1 MKRLLLLTALMIA
14 SMQMFSANVDL
25 ATARATAQQY
35 AASKMDNGKMMAPSA
50 IDMKLVKQE
59 MNTDKPGT
67 AVYYIF
73 NSNDHFYI
81 ISGDDR
87 ARTVLAYGDRPIKD
101 LNRMPANMKYWLGIY
116 KQELEYLQAHPEIAA
131 DQSLNAGYSRGVS
144 VEPLLTAL
152 WDQLEPYYNHC
163 PVYNGQLCV
172 TGCPATSLAM
182 VFYYWKFP
190 VGPVPAVSGYSNYS
204 YGFQVE
210 ALPGTTFDWDN
221 MIDDYSQGYTQ
232 AQADAVAWLMRYI
245 GQEEHMDYTPEGSGA
260 YSSDIL
266 RAVKFF
272 GYNQETA
279 ALHYK
284 YSYSNNAWAAMI
296 QEELINNR
304 PIVYSA
310 YDSYAGG
317 HAFNVDGYDANDD
330 TYHINWGWSGDYNC
344 YCPLNAFSDGEYYNF
359 TNDQQMVIG
368 IQPPYLGPTITTSA
382 LNMAIESYAEKSA
395 TQVLSVFGYYL
406 DHDVT
411 VTLNDPNGVF
421 TIDINHI
428 SLSEVESGKD
438 ITITYAPQEVG
449 SHHATITLS
458 SENAED
464 VVVSIVGT
472 SLFEKHDP
480 VMLEA
485 NENFIKSTEF
495 RADWT
500 DETPAKNVESYTLE
514 VATKPIT
521 ALLGETD
528 WSDLTYNS
536 SSVISH
542 WQDYFPEG
550 WTYDGRQL
558 FTGNGYL
565 QLGSGGGIIT
575 PQYDLTGYEKVT
587 VILRASG
594 YNTWRTA
601 GVTVSTSLQSEHVDL
616 APGIFTDYIFVLDCT
631 ESEQITIRGDY
642 YPNDYGQ
649 IESIQIYAGDA
660 SEPSKL
666 RDVNEEGDATYRLI
680 SGITPDK
687 FYTVRNLTEGGTF
700 FFRVKAHY
708 TDDTWSPWSKAKTV
722 TLLENQ
728 GHGFQ
733 KGDVNHDNG
742 VDISD
747 VTALISYVL
756 GNNTDNFCPICACVN
771 SDNQIDISDVT
782 ALISFVLGGSWP
794 GN

>member
-1 MKRLLLLTALMIA
+1 MIA

-25 ATARATAQQY
+25 ATAKASAQQFAAAKM
-35 AASKMDNGKMMAPSA
+35 AASGKLMAPSA

-59 MNTDKPGT
+59 MNSDKPGT

-73 NSNDHFYI
+73 NTADHFI
-81 ISGDDR
+81 IVSGDDR

-131 DQSLNAGYSRGVS
+131 DQTLNAGGTRGVS

-152 WDQLEPYYNHC
+152 WDQQEPYYNHC
-163 PVYNGQLCV
+163 PVYNGQFCV

-190 VGPVPAVSGYSNYS
+190 VGPVPAVSGYNNYS

-221 MIDDYSQGYTQ
+221 MIDDYRSGYTD

-245 GQEEHMDYTPEGSGA
+245 GQEEQMDYTPTGSGA
-260 YSSDIL
+260 YGSDIL

-272 GYNQETA
+272 GYNSETA
-279 ALHYK
+279 EIYYK
-284 YSYSNNAWAAMI
+284 YSYNNNTWAAMI
-296 QEELINNR
+296 QEELVNNR
-304 PIVYSA
+304 PIVYCG

-317 HAFNVDGYDANDD
+317 HAFNVDGYDASDD

-359 TNDQQMVIG
+359 TDDQQMVIG
-368 IQPPYLGPTITTSA
+368 IQPPYLGPTITASA

-411 VTLNDPNGVF
+411 VTLDDPNGVF
-421 TIDINHI
+421 SIDVNHI
-428 SLSEVESGKD
+428 ALSEVESGKD

-449 SHHATITLS
+449 THNATITLS

-485 NENFIKSTEF
+485 NEDFIKLTEF

-500 DETPAKNVESYTLE
+500 DETPDKNVESYTLE

-528 WSDLTYNS
+528 WSDLTYS
-536 SSVISH
+536 SYSVISH

-550 WTYDGRQL
+550 WEYQGSQL
-558 FTGNGYL
+558 FTGDGCL
-565 QLGSGGGIIT
+565 QLGSGGAIIS
-575 PQYDLTGYEKVT
+575 PEYDLTGYDKVT
-587 VILRASG
+587 VKMRAQSYRW
-594 YNTWRTA
+594 YNS
-601 GVTVSTSLQSEHVDL
+601 GVTISTSLQSVHVDL
-616 APGIFTDYIFVLDCT
+616 ATQYTDYVFVLDCADI
-631 ESEQITIRGDY
+631 ERITIRGDS
-642 YPNDYGQ
+642 YPHNYGQ

-660 SEPSKL
+660 SEPESLKA
-666 RDVNEEGDATYRLI
+666 VNEEGDATYRLI
-680 SGITPDK
+680 TGITPDK
-687 FYTVRNLTEGGTF
+687 FYTVKDLTAGGTF
-700 FFRVKAHY
+700 FYRVKAHY
-708 TDDTWSPWSKAKTV
+708 TDDSWSPWSKAKTV
-722 TLLENQ
+722 VLKGE
-728 GHGFQ
+728 GHGYAS
-733 KGDVNHDNG
+733 GDVNHDG
-742 VDISD
+742 KISIDD
-747 VTALISYVL
+747 VTALIDHLLKGS
-756 GNNTDNFCPICACVN
+756 GSCEIC
-771 SDNQIDISDVT
+771 SDVDHDGKVNINDVT
-782 ALISFVLGGSWP
+782 TLIDLLLTSR
-794 GN
+794 

>member
-1 MKRLLLLTALMIA
+1 MKRFLFLTVLMIA
-14 SMQMFSANVDL
+14 SMHLFGANVDL

-35 AASKMDNGKMMAPSA
+35 AASKMAANGKIMAPAA
-50 IDMKLVKQE
+50 IDLQLVKQE

-73 NSNDHFYI
+73 NTDDHFII

-101 LNRMPANMKYWLGIY
+101 INSMPANMKYWLGVY

-131 DQSLNAGYSRGVS
+131 DQTLNAGGTRGVS
-144 VEPLLTAL
+144 VEPLLTAM
-152 WDQLEPYYNHC
+152 WDQQEPYYNHC

-210 ALPGTTFDWDN
+210 ALPGTTFDWEN
-221 MIDDYSQGYTQ
+221 MIDDYRSGYTE

-245 GQEEHMDYTPEGSGA
+245 GQEEQMNYTPTGSGA
-260 YSSDIL
+260 YGSDIL

-272 GYNQETA
+272 GYNSETA
-279 ALHYK
+279 EIYYK
-284 YSYSNNAWAAMI
+284 YSYNNNTWAAMI
-296 QEELINNR
+296 QEELVNNR
-304 PIVYSA
+304 PIVYCA

-317 HAFNVDGYDANDD
+317 HAFNVDGYDASDD

-344 YCPLNAFSDGEYYNF
+344 YCPLNAFTDGEYNF
-359 TNDQQMVIG
+359 TDDQQMVIG
-368 IQPPYLGPTITTSA
+368 IQPPYLGPTITASA
-382 LNMAIESYAEKSA
+382 LNMAIESYAEKST

-421 TIDINHI
+421 SIDVNNIA
-428 SLSEVESGKD
+428 LSEVESGKD

-449 SHHATITLS
+449 THNATITLS

-464 VVVSIVGT
+464 VVVNIVGT
-472 SLFEKHDP
+472 SVFETHDP

-485 NENFIKSTEF
+485 NEDFIKLTEF

-528 WSDLTYNS
+528 WSDLTYS
-536 SSVISH
+536 SYSVISH

-550 WTYDGRQL
+550 WEYQGSQL
-558 FTGNGYL
+558 FTGDGCL
-565 QLGSGGGIIT
+565 QLGSGGAIIS
-575 PQYDLTGYEKVT
+575 PEYDLTGYDKVT
-587 VILRASG
+587 VKMRAQSYRW
-594 YNTWRTA
+594 YNS
-601 GVTVSTSLQSEHVDL
+601 GVTISTSLQSVHVDL
-616 APGIFTDYIFVLDCT
+616 APQYTDYVFVLDCADI
-631 ESEQITIRGDY
+631 ERITIRGDY
-642 YPNDYGQ
+642 YPNNYGQ

-660 SEPSKL
+660 SEPAKL
-666 RDVNEEGDATYRLI
+666 RAVNEEGDATYRLI
-680 SGITPDK
+680 TGITPDK
-687 FYTVRNLTEGGTF
+687 FY
-700 FFRVKAHY
+700 
-708 TDDTWSPWSKAKTV
+708 SKAKTV
-722 TLLENQ
+722 VLHGE
-728 GHGFQ
+728 GHGYAV
-733 KGDVNHDNG
+733 GDVNHDGN
-742 VDISD
+742 VNISD
-747 VTALISYVL
+747 VTALIDCLL
-756 GNNTDNFCPICACVN
+756 GSQEDACLICADVDLDGN
-771 SDNQIDISDVT
+771 VTITDVT
-782 ALISFVLGGSWP
+782 ELIDMLLAGG
-794 GN
+794 N

>member
-1 MKRLLLLTALMIA
+1 MKRFLFLTVLMIA
-14 SMQMFSANVDL
+14 SMQVFSANVDL
-25 ATARATAQQY
+25 ATAKASAQQFAAAKM
-35 AASKMDNGKMMAPSA
+35 AASGKLMAPSA
-50 IDMKLVKQE
+50 IDLNLVKLE
-59 MNTDKPGT
+59 MNSDQPGT

-73 NSNDHFYI
+73 NTADHFI
-81 ISGDDR
+81 IVSGDDR
-87 ARTVLAYGDRPIKD
+87 ARTVLAYGDRPMKD
-101 LNRMPANMKYWLGIY
+101 VNSMPANMKYWLGVY

-131 DQSLNAGYSRGVS
+131 DQSLNAVPTRGVS
-144 VEPLLTAL
+144 VEPLLTAM
-152 WDQLEPYYNHC
+152 WDQQEPYYNHC

-190 VGPVPAVSGYSNYS
+190 VDPVPAVSGYSNYS

-221 MIDDYSQGYTQ
+221 MIDDYRSGYTE

-245 GQEEHMDYTPEGSGA
+245 GQEEEMDYTPTGSGA
-260 YSSDIL
+260 YGSDIL

-272 GYNQETA
+272 GYNSETA
-279 ALHYK
+279 AIYYK
-284 YSYSNNAWAAMI
+284 NSYNNNTWTAMI
-296 QEELINNR
+296 QEELVNNR
-304 PIVYSA
+304 PIVYCG

-317 HAFNVDGYDANDD
+317 HAFNVDGYDASDD

-344 YCPLNAFSDGEYYNF
+344 YCALNAFTDGEYNF
-359 TNDQQMVIG
+359 TDDQQMVIG
-368 IQPPYLGPTITTSA
+368 IQPPYLGPTITASA

-411 VTLNDPNGVF
+411 VTLDDPNGVF
-421 TIDINHI
+421 SIDVNHI
-428 SLSEVESGKD
+428 ALSEVESGKD

-449 SHHATITLS
+449 THNATITLS

-464 VVVSIVGT
+464 VVIRIVGT
-472 SLFEKHDP
+472 SVFEKHDP

-485 NENFIKSTEF
+485 NEDFIKLTEF

-514 VATKPIT
+514 VGTKAIA

-528 WSDLTYNS
+528 WSDCTYQS

-550 WTYDGRQL
+550 WEYQGSQL
-558 FTGNGYL
+558 FIGNGCL
-565 QLGSGGGIIT
+565 QLSSGGAIIS
-575 PQYDLTGYEKVT
+575 PEYDLMTVYDKVT
-587 VILRASG
+587 VKMRAQS
-594 YNTWRTA
+594 YNSWYNS
-601 GVTVSTSLQSEHVDL
+601 GVTISTSLQSVHVDL
-616 APGIFTDYIFVLDCT
+616 APQYTDYVFVLDCADI
-631 ESEQITIRGDY
+631 ERITIRGDY
-642 YPNDYGQ
+642 YPNNYGQ

-660 SEPSKL
+660 SEPAKL
-666 RDVNEEGDATYRLI
+666 RAVNEEGDATYRLI
-680 SGITPDK
+680 TGITPDK
-687 FYTVRNLTEGGTF
+687 FYTVKNLTAGGTF

-722 TLLENQ
+722 VLHGE
-728 GHGFQ
+728 GHGYAV
-733 KGDVNHDNG
+733 GDVNHDG
-742 VDISD
+742 FVTIAD
-747 VTALISYVL
+747 VTELIDMLL
-756 GNNTDNFCPICACVN
+756 GSDNGGCTICADVN
-771 SDNQIDISDVT
+771 GDENVTIADVT
-782 ALISFVLGGSWP
+782 ELIDMLLGG
-794 GN
+794 N

>member
-1 MKRLLLLTALMIA
+1 MKRFLFLTALVVA
-14 SMQMFSANVDL
+14 AMQMMGANVDL
-25 ATARATAQQY
+25 ATAKATAQQY
-35 AASKMDNGKMMAPSA
+35 AASKMANGKLMAPSA

-59 MNTDKPGT
+59 MNSDKPGT

-73 NSNDHFYI
+73 NTADHFII

-87 ARTVLAYGDRPIKD
+87 ARTVLAYGDRSIKD
-101 LNRMPANMKYWLGIY
+101 INSMPANMKYWLGVY
-116 KQELEYLQAHPEIAA
+116 KKELEYLQAHPEIAA
-131 DQSLNAGYSRGVS
+131 DQSLNAGGTRGVS
-144 VEPLLTAL
+144 VEPLLTAM
-152 WDQLEPYYNHC
+152 WDQQEPYYNHC

-190 VGPVPAVSGYSNYS
+190 VGPVPAVSGYNNYS

-210 ALPGTTFDWDN
+210 PLPGTTFDWDN
-221 MIDDYSQGYTQ
+221 MIDDYTHGYTE

-245 GQEEHMDYTPEGSGA
+245 GQEEQMDYTPQGSGA
-260 YSSDIL
+260 YGSDIL

-272 GYNQETA
+272 GYNHEMA
-279 ALHYK
+279 EIYYK
-284 YSYSNNAWAAMI
+284 YSYNNNTWAAMI
-296 QEELINNR
+296 QEELVNNR
-304 PIVYSA
+304 PIVYCG

-317 HAFNVDGYDANDD
+317 HAFNVDGYDASDD

-344 YCPLNAFSDGEYYNF
+344 YCALNAFTDGEYNF
-359 TNDQQMVIG
+359 TDDQQMVIG
-368 IQPPYLGPTITTSA
+368 IQPPYLGPTITASA

-411 VTLNDPNGVF
+411 VTLDDPNGVF
-421 TIDINHI
+421 SIDVNHI
-428 SLSEVESGKD
+428 ALSEVESGKD

-449 SHHATITLS
+449 THNATITLS

-485 NENFIKSTEF
+485 NEDFIKLTEF

-500 DETPAKNVESYTLE
+500 DETPDKNVESYTLE

-528 WSDLTYNS
+528 WSDLTYS
-536 SSVISH
+536 SYSVISH

-587 VILRASG
+587 VVLRASG

-616 APGIFTDYIFVLDCT
+616 TPGNFADYIFVLDCT

-649 IESIQIYAGDA
+649 IESIKVYAGDA

-666 RDVNEEGDATYRLI
+666 RAVNEEGDATYRLI
-680 SGITPDK
+680 TGITPDK
-687 FYTVRNLTEGGTF
+687 FYTVKNLTAGGTF

-708 TDDTWSPWSKAKTV
+708 TDDTWSNWSKAKTV
-722 TLLENQ
+722 VLAGE
-728 GHGFQ
+728 GHGYTI
-733 KGDVNHDNG
+733 GDVDHDG
-742 VDISD
+742 KVTITD
-747 VTALISYVL
+747 VTVLIDYLL
-756 GNNTDNFCPICACVN
+756 GSQEDACLICADV
-771 SDNQIDISDVT
+771 DLDGIVTITDVT
-782 ALISFVLGGSWP
+782 ELIDMLLGG

>member
-1 MKRLLLLTALMIA
+1 MKRLLFFIALMIA

-25 ATARATAQQY
+25 ATAKATAQQY
-35 AASKMDNGKMMAPSA
+35 AASKMANGKLMAPSA
-50 IDMKLVKQE
+50 IDMELVKQE
-59 MNTDKPGT
+59 MNSDKPGT

-73 NSNDHFYI
+73 NTADHFI
-81 ISGDDR
+81 IVSGDDR

-131 DQSLNAGYSRGVS
+131 DQTLNAGGTRGVS

-152 WDQLEPYYNHC
+152 WDQQEPYYNHC
-163 PVYNGQLCV
+163 PVYNGQFCV

-190 VGPVPAVSGYSNYS
+190 VGPVPAVSGYNNYS

-221 MIDDYSQGYTQ
+221 MIDDYRSGYTD

-245 GQEEHMDYTPEGSGA
+245 GQEEQMNYTPTGSGA

-284 YSYSNNAWAAMI
+284 YSYSNNTWAAMI
-296 QEELINNR
+296 QEELVNNR

-344 YCPLNAFSDGEYYNF
+344 YCALNAFSDGEYNF
-359 TNDQQMVIG
+359 TDDQQMVIG

-421 TIDINHI
+421 SIDVNHI
-428 SLSEVESGKD
+428 ALSEVESGKD

-449 SHHATITLS
+449 THNATITLS

-472 SLFEKHDP
+472 SVFETHDP

-485 NENFIKSTEF
+485 NEDFIHLTGF

-528 WSDLTYNS
+528 WSDLTYDS
-536 SSVISH
+536 YSVISH

-550 WTYDGRQL
+550 WEYQGSQL
-558 FTGNGYL
+558 FTGDGCL
-565 QLGSGGGIIT
+565 QLGSGGAIIS
-575 PQYDLTGYEKVT
+575 PEYDLTGYDKVT
-587 VILRASG
+587 VKMRAQSYRW
-594 YNTWRTA
+594 YNS
-601 GVTVSTSLQSEHVDL
+601 GVTISTSQQSVHVDL
-616 APGIFTDYIFVLDCT
+616 APQYTDYVFVLDCADI
-631 ESEQITIRGDY
+631 ERITIRGDY
-642 YPNDYGQ
+642 YPNNYGQ

-660 SEPSKL
+660 SEPAKL
-666 RDVNEEGDATYRLI
+666 RTVNEEGDATYRLI
-680 SGITPDK
+680 TGITPDK
-687 FYTVRNLTEGGTF
+687 FYTVENLTPGGTF

-722 TLLENQ
+722 VL
-728 GHGFQ
+728 
-733 KGDVNHDNG
+733 KGDDHGYAVGDVDHDG
-742 VDISD
+742 VVSIGD
-747 VTALISYVL
+747 VTALIDSL
-756 GNNTDNFCPICACVN
+756 LTGEGGCEIC
-771 SDNQIDISDVT
+771 SDVDADGMVT
-782 ALISFVLGGSWP
+782 IGDVTKLIDFLLLGSWSE
-794 GN
+794 N

>member
-1 MKRLLLLTALMIA
+1 MKRLLFFIALMIA

-25 ATARATAQQY
+25 ATAKASAQQFAAAKM
-35 AASKMDNGKMMAPSA
+35 AASGKLMAPSA

-59 MNTDKPGT
+59 MNSDKPGT

-73 NSNDHFYI
+73 NTADHFI
-81 ISGDDR
+81 IVSGDDR

-131 DQSLNAGYSRGVS
+131 DQTLNAVPTRGVS
-144 VEPLLTAL
+144 VEPLLTAM
-152 WDQLEPYYNHC
+152 WDQQEPYYNHC

-210 ALPGTTFDWDN
+210 ALPGTTFDWEN
-221 MIDDYSQGYTQ
+221 MIDDYRSGYTES
-232 AQADAVAWLMRYI
+232 QADAVAWLMRYI
-245 GQEEHMDYTPEGSGA
+245 GQEEQMNYTPTGSGA
-260 YSSDIL
+260 YGSDIL

-272 GYNQETA
+272 GYNSETA
-279 ALHYK
+279 EIYYK
-284 YSYSNNAWAAMI
+284 YSYNNMI
-296 QEELINNR
+296 QEELVNNR
-304 PIVYSA
+304 PIVYCA

-317 HAFNVDGYDANDD
+317 HAFNVDGYDASDD

-344 YCPLNAFSDGEYYNF
+344 YCPLNAFTDGEYNF
-359 TNDQQMVIG
+359 TDDQQMVIG
-368 IQPPYLGPTITTSA
+368 IQPPYLGPTITASA
-382 LNMAIESYAEKSA
+382 LNMAIESYAEKST

-421 TIDINHI
+421 SIDVNNIA
-428 SLSEVESGKD
+428 LSEVESGKD

-449 SHHATITLS
+449 THNATITLS

-464 VVVSIVGT
+464 VVVNIVGT
-472 SLFEKHDP
+472 SVFETHDP

-485 NENFIKSTEF
+485 NEDFIKLTEF

-528 WSDLTYNS
+528 WSDLTYS
-536 SSVISH
+536 SYSVISH

-550 WTYDGRQL
+550 SQL
-558 FTGNGYL
+558 FTGDGCL
-565 QLGSGGGIIT
+565 QLGSGGAIIS
-575 PQYDLTGYEKVT
+575 PEYDLTGYDKVT
-587 VILRASG
+587 VKMRAQSYRW
-594 YNTWRTA
+594 YNS
-601 GVTVSTSLQSEHVDL
+601 GVTISTSLQSVHVDL
-616 APGIFTDYIFVLDCT
+616 APQYTDYVFVLDCT
-631 ESEQITIRGDY
+631 DIERITIRGDY
-642 YPNDYGQ
+642 YPNNYGQ

-660 SEPSKL
+660 SEPAKL
-666 RDVNEEGDATYRLI
+666 RAVNEEGDATYRLI
-680 SGITPDK
+680 TGITPDK
-687 FYTVRNLTEGGTF
+687 FYTVKNLTAGGTF

-722 TLLENQ
+722 VLAGE
-728 GHGFQ
+728 GHGYSI
-733 KGDVNHDNG
+733 GDVDHDGN
-742 VDISD
+742 VNISD
-747 VTALISYVL
+747 VTALIDCLL
-756 GNNTDNFCPICACVN
+756 GSQEDACLICADV
-771 SDNQIDISDVT
+771 DLDGKVTITDVT
-782 ALISFVLGGSWP
+782 ELIDMLLAGG
-794 GN
+794 N

>member
-1 MKRLLLLTALMIA
+1 MIA

-25 ATARATAQQY
+25 ATAKASAQQFAAAKM
-35 AASKMDNGKMMAPSA
+35 AASGKLMAPSA

-59 MNTDKPGT
+59 MNSDKPGT

-73 NSNDHFYI
+73 NTADHFI
-81 ISGDDR
+81 IVSGDDR

-131 DQSLNAGYSRGVS
+131 DQTLNAVPTRGVS
-144 VEPLLTAL
+144 VEPLLTAM
-152 WDQLEPYYNHC
+152 WDQQEPYYNHC

-190 VGPVPAVSGYSNYS
+190 VGPVPAVSGYNNYS

-221 MIDDYSQGYTQ
+221 MIDDYRSGYTD

-245 GQEEHMDYTPEGSGA
+245 GQEEQMDYTPTGSGA
-260 YSSDIL
+260 YGSDIL

-272 GYNQETA
+272 GYNSETA
-279 ALHYK
+279 EIYYK
-284 YSYSNNAWAAMI
+284 YSYNNNTWAAMI
-296 QEELINNR
+296 QEELVNNR
-304 PIVYSA
+304 PIVYCG

-317 HAFNVDGYDANDD
+317 HAFNVDGYDASDD

-344 YCPLNAFSDGEYYNF
+344 YCALNAFTDGEYNF
-359 TNDQQMVIG
+359 TDDQQMVIG
-368 IQPPYLGPTITTSA
+368 IQPPYLGPTITASA

-411 VTLNDPNGVF
+411 VTLDDPNGVF
-421 TIDINHI
+421 SIDVNHI
-428 SLSEVESGKD
+428 ALSEVESGKD

-449 SHHATITLS
+449 THNATITLS

-485 NENFIKSTEF
+485 NEDFIKLTEF

-528 WSDLTYNS
+528 WSDLTYS
-536 SSVISH
+536 SYSVISH

-550 WTYDGRQL
+550 WEYQGSQL
-558 FTGNGYL
+558 FTGDGCL
-565 QLGSGGGIIT
+565 SLGSGGAIIS
-575 PQYDLTGYEKVT
+575 PEYDLTGYDKVT
-587 VILRASG
+587 VKMRAQSYRY
-594 YNTWRTA
+594 YNS
-601 GVTVSTSLQSEHVDL
+601 GVTISTSLQSVHVDL
-616 APGIFTDYIFVLDCT
+616 ATQYTDYVFVLDCT

-649 IESIQIYAGDA
+649 IESIKIYAGDA
-660 SEPSKL
+660 SEPESLKA
-666 RDVNEEGDATYRLI
+666 VNEEGDATYRLI
-680 SGITPDK
+680 TGITPDK
-687 FYTVRNLTEGGTF
+687 FYTVKDLTAGGTF
-700 FFRVKAHY
+700 FYRVKAHY
-708 TDDTWSPWSKAKTV
+708 TDDSWSPWSKAKTV
-722 TLLENQ
+722 VLKGE
-728 GHGFQ
+728 GHGYAS
-733 KGDVNHDNG
+733 GDVNHDG
-742 VDISD
+742 KISIDD
-747 VTALISYVL
+747 VTALIDHLLKGS
-756 GNNTDNFCPICACVN
+756 GSCEIC
-771 SDNQIDISDVT
+771 SDVDHDGKVNINDVT
-782 ALISFVLGGSWP
+782 TLIDLLLTSR
-794 GN
+794 

>member
-1 MKRLLLLTALMIA
+1 MKRLLFFSALIIA
-14 SMQMFSANVDL
+14 AMQMMGANVDL
-25 ATARATAQQY
+25 ATAKATAQQY
-35 AASKMDNGKMMAPSA
+35 AASKMANGKLMAPSA
-50 IDMKLVKQE
+50 IDLKLVKQE
-59 MNTDKPGT
+59 MNSNKPGT

-73 NSNDHFYI
+73 NTDDHFII

-87 ARTVLAYGDRPIKD
+87 AKTVLAYGDRPIKD
-101 LNRMPANMKYWLGIY
+101 INRMPANMKYWLGVY
-116 KQELEYLQAHPEIAA
+116 KKELEYLQDHPEIAA
-131 DQSLNAGYSRGVS
+131 EQSLNAGGTKGVS

-152 WDQLEPYYNHC
+152 WDQQEPYYNHC

-210 ALPGTTFDWDN
+210 ALPGTTFDWEN
-221 MIDDYSQGYTQ
+221 MIDDYRSGYTE

-245 GQEEHMDYTPEGSGA
+245 GQEEQMNYTPTGSGA
-260 YSSDIL
+260 YGSDIL

-272 GYNQETA
+272 GYNSETA
-279 ALHYK
+279 EIYYK
-284 YSYSNNAWAAMI
+284 YSYNNNTWAAMI
-296 QEELINNR
+296 QEELVNNR
-304 PIVYSA
+304 PIVYCG
-310 YDSYAGG
+310 YDSNAGG
-317 HAFNVDGYDANDD
+317 HAFNVDGYDASDD

-344 YCPLNAFSDGEYYNF
+344 YCALNAFTDGEYNF
-359 TNDQQMVIG
+359 TDDQQMVIG
-368 IQPPYLGPTITTSA
+368 IQPPYLGPTITASA

-411 VTLNDPNGVF
+411 VTLDDPNGVF
-421 TIDINHI
+421 SIDVNHI
-428 SLSEVESGKD
+428 ALSEVESGKD

-449 SHHATITLS
+449 THNATITLS

-485 NENFIKSTEF
+485 NEDFIKLTEF
-495 RADWT
+495 RAEWT
-500 DETPAKNVESYTLE
+500 DETPDKNVESYTLE

-528 WSDLTYNS
+528 WSDLTYS
-536 SSVISH
+536 SYSVISH

-550 WTYDGRQL
+550 WNYDGSQL
-558 FTGNGYL
+558 FTGNGCL

-575 PQYDLTGYEKVT
+575 PEYDLTGYEKVT
-587 VILRASG
+587 VKMRAQC
-594 YNTWRTA
+594 YNSWYNS
-601 GVTVSTSLQSEHVDL
+601 GVTISTSLQSVHVDL
-616 APGIFTDYIFVLDCT
+616 APQYTDYVFVLDCADI
-631 ESEQITIRGDY
+631 ERITIRGDY
-642 YPNDYGQ
+642 YPNNYGQ

-660 SEPSKL
+660 SEPAKL
-666 RDVNEEGDATYRLI
+666 RAVNEEGDATYRLI
-680 SGITPDK
+680 TGITPDK
-687 FYTVRNLTEGGTF
+687 FYTVKNLTAGGTF

-722 TLLENQ
+722 VLE
-728 GHGFQ
+728 GEGYAV
-733 KGDVNHDNG
+733 GDVNRDG
-742 VDISD
+742 YVTSTD
-747 VTALISYVL
+747 VTCIYNYLLNGDETFLDTCDVDGDGYITSTDVTVIYNILL
-756 GNNTDNFCPICACVN
+756 GN
-771 SDNQIDISDVT
+771 
-782 ALISFVLGGSWP
+782 
-794 GN
+794 

>member
-1 MKRLLLLTALMIA
+1 MKRLLFFIALMIA

-25 ATARATAQQY
+25 ATAKASAQQFAAAKM
-35 AASKMDNGKMMAPSA
+35 AASGKLMAPSA

-59 MNTDKPGT
+59 MNSDKPGT

-73 NSNDHFYI
+73 NTADHFI
-81 ISGDDR
+81 IVSGDDR

-131 DQSLNAGYSRGVS
+131 DQTLNAVPTRGVS
-144 VEPLLTAL
+144 VEPLLTAM
-152 WDQLEPYYNHC
+152 WDQQEPYYNHC

-190 VGPVPAVSGYSNYS
+190 VGPVPAVSGYNNYS

-221 MIDDYSQGYTQ
+221 MIDDYRSGYTD

-245 GQEEHMDYTPEGSGA
+245 GQEEQMDYTPTGSGA
-260 YSSDIL
+260 YGSDIL

-272 GYNQETA
+272 GYNSETA
-279 ALHYK
+279 EIYYK
-284 YSYSNNAWAAMI
+284 YSYNNNTWAAMI
-296 QEELINNR
+296 QEELVNNR
-304 PIVYSA
+304 PIVYCG

-317 HAFNVDGYDANDD
+317 HAFNVDGYDASDD

-344 YCPLNAFSDGEYYNF
+344 YCALNAFTDGEYNF
-359 TNDQQMVIG
+359 TDDQQMVIG
-368 IQPPYLGPTITTSA
+368 IQPPYLGPTITASA

-411 VTLNDPNGVF
+411 VTLDDPNGVF
-421 TIDINHI
+421 SIDVNHI
-428 SLSEVESGKD
+428 ALSEVESGKD

-449 SHHATITLS
+449 THNATITLS

-485 NENFIKSTEF
+485 NEDFIKLTEF

-500 DETPAKNVESYTLE
+500 DETPDKNVESYTLE

-528 WSDLTYNS
+528 WSDLTYS
-536 SSVISH
+536 SYSVISH

-550 WTYDGRQL
+550 WEYQGSQL
-558 FTGNGYL
+558 FTDNGGL
-565 QLGSGGGIIT
+565 QLGSGGAIIS
-575 PQYDLTGYEKVT
+575 PEYDLTGYDKVT
-587 VILRASG
+587 VKMRAQSYRY
-594 YNTWRTA
+594 YNS
-601 GVTVSTSLQSEHVDL
+601 GVTISTSLQSVHVDL
-616 APGIFTDYIFVLDCT
+616 ATQYTDYVFVLDCADI
-631 ESEQITIRGDY
+631 ERITIRGDS
-642 YPNDYGQ
+642 YPHNYGQ

-660 SEPSKL
+660 SEPESLKA
-666 RDVNEEGDATYRLI
+666 VNEEGDATYRLI
-680 SGITPDK
+680 TGITPDK
-687 FYTVRNLTEGGTF
+687 FYTVKDLTAGGTF
-700 FFRVKAHY
+700 FYRVKAHY
-708 TDDTWSPWSKAKTV
+708 TDDSWSPWSKAKTV
-722 TLLENQ
+722 VLKGE
-728 GHGFQ
+728 GHGYAS
-733 KGDVNHDNG
+733 GDVNHDG
-742 VDISD
+742 KISIDD
-747 VTALISYVL
+747 VTALIDHLLKGS
-756 GNNTDNFCPICACVN
+756 GSCEIC
-771 SDNQIDISDVT
+771 SDVDHDGKVNINDVT
-782 ALISFVLGGSWP
+782 TLIDLLLTSR
-794 GN
+794 

>member
-1 MKRLLLLTALMIA
+1 MKRLLFFSALIIA
-14 SMQMFSANVDL
+14 AMQMMGANVDL
-25 ATARATAQQY
+25 ATAKATAQQY
-35 AASKMDNGKMMAPSA
+35 AASKMANGKLMAPSA
-50 IDMKLVKQE
+50 IDLKLVKQE
-59 MNTDKPGT
+59 MNSNKPGT

-73 NSNDHFYI
+73 NTDDHFII

-87 ARTVLAYGDRPIKD
+87 AKTVLAYGDRPIND
-101 LNRMPANMKYWLGIY
+101 INRMPANMKYWLGVY
-116 KQELEYLQAHPEIAA
+116 KKELEYLQDHPEIAA
-131 DQSLNAGYSRGVS
+131 EQSLNAGGTKGVS

-152 WDQLEPYYNHC
+152 WDQQEPYYNHC

-210 ALPGTTFDWDN
+210 ALPGTTFDWEN
-221 MIDDYSQGYTQ
+221 MIDDYRSGYTE

-245 GQEEHMDYTPEGSGA
+245 GQEEQMNYTPTGSGA
-260 YSSDIL
+260 YGSDIL

-272 GYNQETA
+272 GYNSETA
-279 ALHYK
+279 EIYYK
-284 YSYSNNAWAAMI
+284 YSYNNNTWAAMI
-296 QEELINNR
+296 QEELVNNR
-304 PIVYSA
+304 PIVYCG
-310 YDSYAGG
+310 YDS
-317 HAFNVDGYDANDD
+317 N
-330 TYHINWGWSGDYNC
+330 
-344 YCPLNAFSDGEYYNF
+344 NF
-359 TNDQQMVIG
+359 TDDQQMVIG
-368 IQPPYLGPTITTSA
+368 IQPPYLGPTITASA

-411 VTLNDPNGVF
+411 VTLDDPNGVF
-421 TIDINHI
+421 SIDVNHI
-428 SLSEVESGKD
+428 ALSEVESGKD

-449 SHHATITLS
+449 THNATITLS

-485 NENFIKSTEF
+485 NEDFIKLTEF
-495 RADWT
+495 RAEWT
-500 DETPAKNVESYTLE
+500 DETPDKNVESYTLE

-528 WSDLTYNS
+528 WSDLTYS
-536 SSVISH
+536 SYSVISH

-550 WTYDGRQL
+550 WNYDGSQL
-558 FTGNGYL
+558 FTGNGCL

-575 PQYDLTGYEKVT
+575 PEYDLTGYEKVT
-587 VILRASG
+587 VKMRAQC
-594 YNTWRTA
+594 YNSWYNS
-601 GVTVSTSLQSEHVDL
+601 GVTISTSLQSVHVDL
-616 APGIFTDYIFVLDCT
+616 APQYTDYVFVLDCADI
-631 ESEQITIRGDY
+631 ERITIRGDY
-642 YPNDYGQ
+642 YPNNYGQ

-660 SEPSKL
+660 SEPAKL
-666 RDVNEEGDATYRLI
+666 RAVND
-680 SGITPDK
+680 
-687 FYTVRNLTEGGTF
+687 YTVKNLTAGGTF

-722 TLLENQ
+722 VLE
-728 GHGFQ
+728 GEGYAV
-733 KGDVNHDNG
+733 GDVNRDG
-742 VDISD
+742 YVTSTD
-747 VTALISYVL
+747 VTCIYNYLLNGDETFLDTCDVDGDGYITSTDVTVIYNILL
-756 GNNTDNFCPICACVN
+756 GN
-771 SDNQIDISDVT
+771 
-782 ALISFVLGGSWP
+782 
-794 GN
+794 

>member
-1 MKRLLLLTALMIA
+1 MKRFLFLTALIIA
-14 SMQMFSANVDL
+14 SMQVFGANVDL
-25 ATARATAQQY
+25 ATAKASAQQFAAAKM
-35 AASKMDNGKMMAPSA
+35 AASGKLMAPSA
-50 IDMKLVKQE
+50 IDLNLVKLE
-59 MNTDKPGT
+59 MNSDQPGT

-73 NSNDHFYI
+73 NTADHFI
-81 ISGDDR
+81 IVSGDDR
-87 ARTVLAYGDRPIKD
+87 ARTVLAYGDRPMKD
-101 LNRMPANMKYWLGIY
+101 VNSMPANMKYWLGVY

-131 DQSLNAGYSRGVS
+131 DQSLNAVPTRGVS
-144 VEPLLTAL
+144 VEPLLTAM
-152 WDQLEPYYNHC
+152 WDQQEPYYNHC

-190 VGPVPAVSGYSNYS
+190 VGPVPAVNGYNNYS

-210 ALPGTTFDWDN
+210 ALPGTTFDWEN
-221 MIDDYSQGYTQ
+221 MIDDYRSGYTE

-245 GQEEHMDYTPEGSGA
+245 GQEEQMDYTPTGSGA
-260 YSSDIL
+260 YGSDIL

-272 GYNQETA
+272 GYNSETA
-279 ALHYK
+279 EIYYK
-284 YSYSNNAWAAMI
+284 YSY
-296 QEELINNR
+296 
-304 PIVYSA
+304 
-310 YDSYAGG
+310 
-317 HAFNVDGYDANDD
+317 VDGYDATDD

-344 YCPLNAFSDGEYYNF
+344 YCALNAFSDGEYNF
-359 TNDQQMVIG
+359 TEDQQMVIG

-411 VTLNDPNGVF
+411 VTLDDPNGVYS
-421 TIDINHI
+421 IDVNHI
-428 SLSEVESGKD
+428 ALSEVESGKD

-449 SHHATITLS
+449 SHNATITLS

-472 SLFEKHDP
+472 SLFETHDP
-480 VMLEA
+480 IMFEA
-485 NENFIKSTEF
+485 NEDFIKLTEF

-528 WSDLTYNS
+528 WSDLTYS
-536 SSVISH
+536 SYSVISH

-587 VILRASG
+587 VVVHGSG
-594 YNTWRTA
+594 YNTWRPA
-601 GVTVSTSLQSEHVDL
+601 GLTVSTSLQSEHVDMQ
-616 APGIFTDYIFVLDCT
+616 PGDFVDYVFVLDCT

-642 YPNDYGQ
+642 YPNDYGW

-660 SEPSKL
+660 SEPSNL
-666 RDVNEEGDATYRLI
+666 RAINEEGDATYRLI
-680 SGITPDK
+680 TGITPDK
-687 FYTVRNLTEGGTF
+687 FYTVKNLTAGGTF

-722 TLLENQ
+722 VLAGE
-728 GHGFQ
+728 GHGYSI
-733 KGDVNHDNG
+733 GDVDHDGN
-742 VDISD
+742 VNISD
-747 VTALISYVL
+747 VTALIDCLL
-756 GNNTDNFCPICACVN
+756 GSQEDACLICADV
-771 SDNQIDISDVT
+771 DLDGKVTITDVT
-782 ALISFVLGGSWP
+782 ELIDMLLAGG
-794 GN
+794 N